1 VAGFRFLGRHSVSQT
16 GARHLARGAAI
27 AVCLL
32 AFSPAADVEPVV
44 PDSLLRTLLGELS
57 ADNALN
63 QTAAIASHA
72 RYPNSQGFFDAAE
85 YVAARA
91 REYGLQNVRIE
102 RLPASEPMWDQ
113 EEALLEVVPP
123 LNSIVPA
130 AQIPAELAQHSKDA
144 DVIAQL
150 VDADAGAPDDKIR
163 GSVLLTDAEPDE
175 AWKKYRSRAPTAV
188 ISDASGEYFGRRTL
202 PDAIFWGMAV
212 RDDVS
217 LMISPR
223 SGKSLRAQLAQGPVK
238 VHVHAKARRV
248 TPGAIGMVM
257 GEIPGA
263 MSGQDI
269 VIAAHLDHQFP
280 GANDNA
286 SGSGTLLELVR
297 TANHLIA
304 AGEIPKPRRSIRFW
318 WTTEIV
324 SEQEYF
330 RKHPEEAKRILLS
343 IVLDQGGGERNA
355 ENNLILIANPDW
367 LPSYAD
373 DLIENLAEFVKNS
386 YAPAEHE
393 PDSLLVADGGSHQ
406 SLRTI
411 YWEYQ
416 PITDEVAFEAR
427 DVRIPGISIAVPSL
441 DVIHTDL
448 DTVDR
453 LDPTWMK
460 RTALLTVAPALYI
473 ANAGPAQARA
483 VLEYTFQKGGARLA
497 VSDDRARDLPLE
509 QKRLDSVR
517 ALDPLIET
525 GPLRARL
532 AAVAT
537 ALAGT
542 AK

>member
-1 VAGFRFLGRHSVSQT
+1 M
-16 GARHLARGAAI
+16 
-27 AVCLL
+27 
-32 AFSPAADVEPVV
+32 SPAADIEPLI

-57 ADNALN
+57 ADNALK

-72 RYPNSQGFFDAAE
+72 RYPDSQGFFDAAD

-91 REYGLQNVRIE
+91 GEYGLQNVRIE

-113 EEALLEVVPP
+113 EQALLEVVEQAAP
-123 LNSIVPA
+123 LLNRTVPTA
-130 AQIPAELAQHSKDA
+130 RIPVVLAQHSADA

-150 VDADAGAPDDKIR
+150 VDADAGAPGEKIR
-163 GSVLLTDAEPDE
+163 GSVLLTDEEPDV
-175 AWKKYRSRAPTAV
+175 AWRRYRSRAPAAV
-188 ISDASGEYFGRRTL
+188 ISDAEGEYLGRRTL
-202 PDAIFWGMAV
+202 PDAIFWGMAG
-212 RDDVS
+212 RDEVS

-223 SGKSLRAQLAQGPVK
+223 SGESLRKQLTLGTVR
-238 VHVHAKARRV
+238 VHVDAKARRV
-248 TPGAIGMVM
+248 TPGAIGIVM
-257 GEIPGA
+257 GEIPGEV
-263 MSGQDI
+263 SGRDI

-286 SGSGTLLELVR
+286 SGSGTLLELAR
-297 TANHLIA
+297 AANRLIS
-304 AGEIPKPRRSIRFW
+304 AGKLPKPRRTIRFW
-318 WTTEIV
+318 WATEIV

-343 IVLDQGGGERNA
+343 IVLDQAGGERNA

-373 DLIENLAEFVKNS
+373 DLIENLAEFVKNH

-393 PDSLLVADGGSHQ
+393 PDSLLIADGGSHQ
-406 SLRTI
+406 SLRTV

-427 DVRIPGISIAVPSL
+427 DIRIPGISIAVPSL

-460 RTALLTVAPALYI
+460 RTALLTLAPAVYA
-473 ANAGPAQARA
+473 ANAGPAEARA
-483 VLEYTFQKGGARLA
+483 VLEYTFQKAASRLA
-497 VSDDRARDLPLE
+497 LSDDPARDLSLE

-517 ALDPLIET
+517 GLDPSIDA

-532 AAVAT
+532 TDVAQ
-537 ALAGT
+537 ALAG
-542 AK
+542 AAR